1 MTHEPLAPHSTPTL
15 DRVGN
20 RAHAERLLAEHGDPS
35 LYLAR
40 IIRVDRGMP
49 LALSA
54 RGSERVQ
61 PSRRLIGRAS
71 SDPMARACIGD
82 WVGLAHPDTHE
93 MPIIEVI
100 LDRYSSFSRRDP
112 AEDGGVQVVIA
123 NVDVVFI
130 VHALSERGVN
140 PARLERELVLAFE
153 SGARP
158 VIVLTK
164 ADLVDEDTVAH
175 RVAEVQR
182 IAAGA
187 PIVVESAIT
196 MRGVDEVRA
205 LIPAGQTAAM
215 IGPSGVGKST
225 LANRLIGE
233 EVQETAAVR
242 EGDGKGRHTTV
253 ARELVEVPG
262 GGVLIDTPGMR
273 GIALWR
279 ADEGIDLAFPEIA
292 AATGRCKFRD
302 CRHGAEPGCGVR
314 AGIEAGDID
323 ATRFSRFQ
331 SLVAELD
338 DLERS
343 EEERRRRKRK

>member
-1 MTHEPLAPHSTPTL
+1 MPAPPSF
-15 DRVGN
+15 DRIGD
-20 RAHAERLLAEHGDPS
+20 RTLAEQYLADHGDPT

-49 LALSA
+49 LALSQ
-54 RGSERVQ
+54 RGAERVQ

-82 WVGLAHPDTHE
+82 WVGLAHPDAHE
-93 MPIIEVI
+93 MPIIETI
-100 LDRYSSFSRRDP
+100 LPRHGAFTRKDP
-112 AEDGGVQVVIA
+112 AEDGGIQVVIA
-123 NVDVVFI
+123 NVDVVFV

-140 PARLERELVLAFE
+140 PARLERELVLAYE
-153 SGARP
+153 SGAEP

-164 ADLVDEDTVAH
+164 ADLVDEATVAT
-175 RVAEVQR
+175 RIAEVGA

-187 PIVVESAIT
+187 QVIVESAVT
-196 MRGVDEVRA
+196 MLGVEEVRA
-205 LIPAGQTAAM
+205 LVPPGKTAAM

-225 LANRLIGE
+225 LANRLAGAEI
-233 EVQETAAVR
+233 QETAEVR

-253 ARELVEVPG
+253 AREIVEVPR

-279 ADEGIDLAFPEIA
+279 ADEGLELAFPEIA
-292 AATGRCKFRD
+292 EATARCRFRD
-302 CRHGAEPGCGVR
+302 CRHGAEPGCGV
-314 AGIEAGDID
+314 GEAIKSGAID
-323 ATRFSRFQ
+323 PDRFSRFQ
-331 SLVAELD
+331 SLVSELSALD
-338 DLERS
+338 RS